1 MELQALIREIHWL
14 EWQLRAFEDKYSLLS
29 YDFHQAF
36 QAGELAEFDDV
47 DLPQF
52 HDFLEW
58 AGLYEIWQRRE
69 QRYREF
75 LQQRSPAEHLR
86 YALVAA

>member
-29 YDFHQAF
+29 RDFYRAF
-36 QAGELAEFDDV
+36 KSGELAEFDDA

-58 AGLYEIWQRRE
+58 AGLYEIWGRRE
-69 QRYREF
+69 QSYREL
-75 LQQRSPAEHLR
+75 LQRRPLVEQLRHAFVPA
-86 YALVAA
+86 